1 MTLTIDC
8 NFVDLNELI
17 TEFRQSAALNWTC
30 SRFRSRGLK
39 HETYLK
45 LLLKD
50 GSLYDFLVQYLH
62 LR

>member
-8 NFVDLNELI
+8 NFVDLNELT

-30 SRFRSRGLK
+30 SRFISRGLK